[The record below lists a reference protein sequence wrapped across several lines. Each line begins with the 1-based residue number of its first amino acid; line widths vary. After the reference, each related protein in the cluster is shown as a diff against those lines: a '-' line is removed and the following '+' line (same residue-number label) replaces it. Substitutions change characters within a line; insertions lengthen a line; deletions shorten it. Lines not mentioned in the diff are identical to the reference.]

1 MISYKIINKERI
13 QSYESE
19 ISRLNKI
26 ILNAAGFISEIEKGN
41 LEVDYTND
49 THDDALRAALL
60 SMKEQLKKISEQE
73 KNQTWT
79 NKGLAI
85 FADFIRAQYVSVN
98 DFSDKLISN
107 LVKYLQ
113 ANQGGIF
120 ILKGENEK
128 DFILEMSAGYAYDK
142 KKHHQKTIRPGQGLL
157 GQAFLEK
164 ETIFIT
170 ELPDQYT
177 TITSGLGAATPDC
190 VLIVPLKY
198 NEEVV
203 GVLEIASFKKIE
215 TFEIEFIE
223 KIAQSIA
230 SAISSMRTNERTE
243 KLLYETREQAENLR
257 SQEEEMRQN
266 LEELQTTQ
274 EKSESM
280 ERELRVNKDMLEQ
293 KLREHELESE
303 RMLQYMENYK
313 KILIEVLDEIPQKIF
328 LKDEQGKF
336 ILVNTAVAN
345 AHNLSIEQLLN
356 TSDFDYFNKDEA
368 AEYRQQELEIINGG
382 KPVIFYHEENISG
395 KKKVL
400 KTMKRPIYLSHLDQS
415 GGLLGIQTDV
425 SEIKKLEEQLKE
437 KEKELSDLKKML
449 NV

>member
-1 MISYKIINKERI
+1 
-13 QSYESE
+13 
-19 ISRLNKI
+19 
-26 ILNAAGFISEIEKGN
+26 
-41 LEVDYTND
+41 
-49 THDDALRAALL
+49 
-60 SMKEQLKKISEQE
+60 
-73 KNQTWT
+73 
-79 NKGLAI
+79 
-85 FADFIRAQYVSVN
+85 
-98 DFSDKLISN
+98 
-107 LVKYLQ
+107 
-113 ANQGGIF
+113 
-120 ILKGENEK
+120 
-128 DFILEMSAGYAYDK
+128 
-142 KKHHQKTIRPGQGLL
+142 
-157 GQAFLEK
+157 
-164 ETIFIT
+164 
-170 ELPDQYT
+170 
-177 TITSGLGAATPDC
+177 
-190 VLIVPLKY
+190 
-198 NEEVV
+198 
-203 GVLEIASFKKIE
+203 
-215 TFEIEFIE
+215 
-223 KIAQSIA
+223 
-230 SAISSMRTNERTE
+230 
-243 KLLYETREQAENLR
+243 
-257 SQEEEMRQN
+257 
-266 LEELQTTQ
+266 
-274 EKSESM
+274 
-280 ERELRVNKDMLEQ
+280 MLEQ

-336 ILVNTAVAN
+336 ILVNTAVEN